1 MSALPTMR
9 DAVHDEKSL
18 IEFLEA
24 LSIDWS
30 LHQHARNEESR
41 PPSPAATSALWQST
55 TIGDFLDGA
64 VRMGDTD
71 LDSVKVFERPPNH
84 WHRVACI
91 LYGGKR
97 YE

>member
-1 MSALPTMR
+1 MNALPTMR
-9 DAVHDEKSL
+9 DAVHDEKSFV
-18 IEFLEA
+18 EFLEA
-24 LSIDWS
+24 LSMDWS
-30 LHQHARNEESR
+30 AHLHDQQQEQGRSH
-41 PPSPAATSALWQST
+41 PPTSSAPWQST

-64 VRMGDTD
+64 VRTGDSE
-71 LDSVKVFERPPNH
+71 LDSVKVFDRPANH